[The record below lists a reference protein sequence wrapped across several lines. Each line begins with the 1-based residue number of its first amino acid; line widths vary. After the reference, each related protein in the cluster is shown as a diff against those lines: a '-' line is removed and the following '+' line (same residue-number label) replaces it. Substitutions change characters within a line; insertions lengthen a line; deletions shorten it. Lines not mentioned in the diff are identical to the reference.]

1 MHICLFEDAVTE
13 NFRPLVD
20 LRPVYDLRTGM
31 RTNLERTRELFP
43 DAGILLH
50 TRSALKGAAIDR
62 YDAPVNRI
70 PGELNVLF
78 LNGRLLLEKGA
89 FIEELQR
96 IVRGKD
102 ARVMMSGGE
111 VAAAWVPEARIDLSE
126 GRYLTADT
134 FDGLASEDVGEVS
147 MISRTWHLL
156 DHLHD
161 MLEADYARQ
170 ARGYNVLERPG
181 ASIHESV
188 VMIEPER
195 IHVAPGARIMPGA
208 VISAADGP
216 VFIDR
221 SAVVMEHAV
230 LRGPLY
236 LGPHS
241 QAKIHSQIDG
251 GSFGTCVK
259 LGGEVHDAII
269 HSYSNKAHLGFLGDA
284 YLGCWCNMGAG
295 TNNSNLKNDYSE
307 TDLYNIATGEFENTG
322 RQFTGL
328 VMGDHSKCG
337 IATRFNTAS
346 VIGTYCNILGE
357 GFQPRVV
364 PSFAWGGPGGFV
376 DYRIDKA
383 IEVARA
389 MMKRRDIELSEA
401 EEELLRAEYERVT
414 AGRTEVT
421 AL

>member
-1 MHICLFEDAVTE
+1 MHVCLFEDAVAE
-13 NFRPLVD
+13 HFRPLVD
-20 LRPVYDLRTGM
+20 LRPVYDLRSGM
-31 RTNLERTRELFP
+31 RTNLERARELFP
-43 DAGILLH
+43 DAGIILH
-50 TRSALKGAAIDR
+50 TRPVLKEVSLER

-70 PGELNVLF
+70 PGELDVLF
-78 LNGRLLLEKGA
+78 LNGRLLLEEGA
-89 FIEELQR
+89 ILDQLKQL
-96 IVRGKD
+96 VRRKD
-102 ARVMMSGGE
+102 PRVMMSGDA
-111 VAAAWVPEARIDLSE
+111 VVAAWVPESRVDVSAGTYVDAGSFE
-126 GRYLTADT
+126 GLPT
-134 FDGLASEDVGEVS
+134 EDVGEVR
-147 MISRTWHLL
+147 MIARTWHLL

-161 MLEADYARQ
+161 MIHADYARQ
-170 ARGYNVLERPG
+170 AKGYKVLERPG
-181 ASIHESV
+181 AQIHESV

-195 IHVAPGARIMPGA
+195 IHIAPGARVMPGA
-208 VISAADGP
+208 VISATDGP
-216 VFIDR
+216 VFISRD
-221 SAVVMEHAV
+221 ALVMEHAV

-236 LGPHS
+236 FGPQS
-241 QAKIHSQIDG
+241 QAKIHTQIDG
-251 GSFGTCVK
+251 GSFGTYVK
-259 LGGEVHDAII
+259 VGGEVHDAII

-307 TDLYNIATGEFENTG
+307 TDLYNVATGDFEITG

-328 VMGDHSKCG
+328 IMGDHSKCG

-346 VIGTYCNILGE
+346 VIGTNCNILGE

-383 IEVARA
+383 IDVARA

-401 EEELLRAEYERVT
+401 EETLLRFEYERVT
-414 AGRTEVT
+414 ADRTEVT